1 MHIILRKLKWS
12 YFFSYGADNVLDFT
26 SNTVTQILGT
36 NGVGKS
42 SIPLILEELLYN
54 KNSKG
59 IKKADIPNRLS
70 DGKCWGSVEF
80 TVDDNLYIVDV
91 DRGSTVKVK
100 LTKNGEDISSH
111 TATNTY
117 KTIEDI
123 IGHDFKTFSQ
133 LIYQSTNSSLQFLTA
148 TDGARKSFFVEL
160 LTLQDYIEDGER
172 FKEWA
177 KITSKEVTEL
187 ESRLATISGWLLKNR
202 VDDLDKMPEVDI
214 GVIPEELLTEQADLK
229 SEISRIDQ
237 TNNAIKV
244 NEAKKAKY
252 EAFIVPEQNNIE
264 FDSDYSG
271 ITKDYN
277 VAVSERTK
285 LNAEITRLS
294 KLSGK
299 CNSCGQSIDI
309 SQETEMLETAKNKL
323 PVLEERIAHLATDI
337 AYCKEIEA
345 EKARYTAAVN
355 EKEKLKAS
363 IDYTLGNVLLSADDL
378 RHKLA
383 ACADKIE
390 EIKTSIEDSKALN
403 RIAMTHNAKVD
414 SYLSQKESL
423 EIEKDESTIA
433 LVEAKHVASIAE
445 TLKKACGPQ
454 GLLAY
459 KIENLVK
466 DLEAKVCEYLER
478 MSDGRFT
485 IQFSVENDK
494 LNVNLTDNGVVID
507 INALSSGELSR
518 VNISTL
524 LAIRDLMAARNYIN
538 VLFLDEIISVLD
550 ADGKEKLVEVLSEE
564 HNLNVFLVSH
574 NWSHPL
580 VERLE
585 INKIDGFSE
594 IGES

>member
-1 MHIILRKLKWS
+1 MRIILRKLKWN

-177 KITSKEVTEL
+177 KATSKEVTEL

-202 VDDLDKMPEVDI
+202 VDDLGKMPEVDI
-214 GVIPEELLTEQADLK
+214 GVIPEELLEDQATIK
-229 SEISRIDQ
+229 SEIARVQQ
-237 TNNAIKV
+237 TNAAINL
-244 NEAKKAKY
+244 NEAKRLKY
-252 EAFIVPEQNNIE
+252 ETFVVPDCPVVAVE
-264 FDSDYSG
+264 DYSD
-271 ITKDYN
+271 IIKEHTII
-277 VAVSERTK
+277 VSERDRLK
-285 LNAEITRLS
+285 ANIARLS

-299 CNSCGQSIDI
+299 CNSCGQPIDITQETSMLEDAKSNLPAMEERAHQLSIDI
-309 SQETEMLETAKNKL
+309 
-323 PVLEERIAHLATDI
+323 AHH
-337 AYCKEIEA
+337 KEIEA
-345 EKARYTAAVN
+345 KVVKHKAAVV
-355 EKEKLKAS
+355 EKEKLGAG
-363 IDYTLGNVLLSADDL
+363 IDHEMSTHTVDLLDL
-378 RHKLA
+378 MTKQ
-383 ACADKIE
+383 KIVE
-390 EIKTSIEDSKALN
+390 AKINAIRSSIEDSKSLN
-403 RIAMTHNAKVD
+403 RIAMAHNAKVD

-423 EIEKDESTIA
+423 EIEKDESSIA
-433 LVEAKHVASIAE
+433 LVEAKYVASIAE

-580 VERLE
+580 VEKLE